1 MHKSAYEIGGKFIS
15 RYWSSSMSSVLE
27 IGSMDVNGTLRDHQP
42 PQSQWTGVDLEAGKG
57 VDIVLDSSHTL
68 PFTDAS
74 FDLVIASS
82 VFEHDPFFWKT
93 FTEMVRVTKPN
104 GFIYISAPSNGVVHR
119 YPLDIYRFYPDAGHS
134 LKEWARMQYPEV
146 RLVESFIAD
155 QNYYVGEPLTSHWN
169 DFTAVFQRGETM
181 HESFIYKDT
190 PSKNVWVSNT
200 FIESTFESTPEDKLI
215 IERLKQEITNNK
227 SKSPEDI
234 RETTHTIRQQGVEQD
249 RDFSSDIPY
258 DLIQGIQRGALQ
270 YTYKGIA
277 CLKDPFDFTLY
288 QKLLWELKPKTVIEI
303 GSYSGGSGLWLSD
316 LLKSWKL
323 KTKIHSFDINPPTI
337 KRKPRT
343 LKFHKVDVYE
353 IEDSAL
359 LGILKNAQHPILIIE
374 DGPHT
379 YDGSLNVLNA
389 VSKYLH
395 AGDYII
401 IEDGSVFDLKLSNY
415 QDGPNRAI
423 RNFLNNNLDR
433 FEIDTQYCDYY
444 GHNVTWNTNGYIK
457 CIK

>member
-1 MHKSAYEIGGKFIS
+1 
-15 RYWSSSMSSVLE
+15 MSSVLE

-200 FIESTFESTPEDKLI
+200 FVESTFESTPEDKLI

-270 YTYKGIA
+270 YTYNGIA
-277 CLKDPFDFTLY
+277 
-288 QKLLWELKPKTVIEI
+288 
-303 GSYSGGSGLWLSD
+303 
-316 LLKSWKL
+316 
-323 KTKIHSFDINPPTI
+323 
-337 KRKPRT
+337 
-343 LKFHKVDVYE
+343 
-353 IEDSAL
+353 
-359 LGILKNAQHPILIIE
+359 
-374 DGPHT
+374 
-379 YDGSLNVLNA
+379 
-389 VSKYLH
+389 
-395 AGDYII
+395 
-401 IEDGSVFDLKLSNY
+401 
-415 QDGPNRAI
+415 
-423 RNFLNNNLDR
+423 
-433 FEIDTQYCDYY
+433 
-444 GHNVTWNTNGYIK
+444 
-457 CIK
+457 